1 MKFILQRLFFTQNN
15 SQGDYTCGYIA
26 ETSAKFRSFVIE
38 DVFRPEK
45 LKAKTRIPA
54 GTYKL
59 GINKAD
65 TPLTIKHRTSY
76 GSWFKYHIQLLEV
89 PNYQGIYVH
98 AGNDD
103 SHTEGCLLLNYAFDH
118 TASDKPGS
126 KSVLAVEA
134 FYKVVYPLLEAETP
148 CYIEIRDETF

>member
-15 SQGDYTCGYIA
+15 AQGDYTCGYIA
-26 ETSAKFRSFVIE
+26 GTNANFRSFVIE
-38 DVFRPEK
+38 DVFRAKK
-45 LKAKTRIPA
+45 LKAETRIPA

-59 GINKAD
+59 GINKSD

-89 PNYQGIYVH
+89 PNYQGVYVH

-103 SHTEGCLLLNYAFDH
+103 SHTEGCLLLNYAFDY

-126 KSVLAVEA
+126 KSVIAVEA
-134 FYKVVYPLLEAETP
+134 FYKLVYPLLEAGTA